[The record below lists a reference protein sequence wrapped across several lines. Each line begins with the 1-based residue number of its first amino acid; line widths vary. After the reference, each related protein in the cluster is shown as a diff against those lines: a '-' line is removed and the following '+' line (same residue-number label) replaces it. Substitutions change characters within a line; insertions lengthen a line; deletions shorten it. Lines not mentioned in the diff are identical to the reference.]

1 MKIHHLIVLDESGS
15 MSCVR
20 KETIDGCNET
30 LAGIRKMQADDPE
43 SEQLVSIYA
52 FDTTNSRYIAEDRPI
67 GQMSDITDRDYSPC
81 GCTPLFDA
89 LGYTLTR
96 LKATLEGEQAMAYV
110 TVITDGEENASRTYT
125 LQEVSLLI
133 KELKKKEV
141 IFSFIGANIDAKEYA
156 MQLNITNVI
165 QFSQDSKGTQEMWR
179 RERESKQRSHNRRR
193 FWEKFG
199 VKDRREI
206 AVLENAGSYY
216 DEMRDH
222 GRFTPERITHL
233 GANEVFVFGSNI
245 HGDHNGGAAEYAL
258 RHFGAVMGQ
267 AEGRQGQSYA
277 IPTVGVSMHD
287 VYEAVLRFVNYAR
300 LHQELTFLVTAIGC
314 GNAGLPVHEVAM
326 MFYDARN
333 LPNVKLPREFWEK
346 V

>member
-1 MKIHHLIVLDESGS
+1 
-15 MSCVR
+15 
-20 KETIDGCNET
+20 
-30 LAGIRKMQADDPE
+30 
-43 SEQLVSIYA
+43 
-52 FDTTNSRYIAEDRPI
+52 
-67 GQMSDITDRDYSPC
+67 MSDITDRDYSPC
-81 GCTPLFDA
+81 GCTPLYDA
-89 LGYTLTR
+89 VGMTLTR
-96 LKATLEGEQAMAYV
+96 LNDVLDREKSMAYV
-110 TVITDGEENASRTYT
+110 TIITDGYENASTDYT
-125 LQEVSLLI
+125 LKQVVQLI
-133 KELKKKEV
+133 EQLKHRDV
-141 IFSFIGANIDAKEYA
+141 IFSFIGANIDAHDYGVK
-156 MQLNITNVI
+156 LHITNVM
-165 QFSQDSKGTQEMWR
+165 QFTQDNAGTQEMWR

-199 VKDRREI
+199 VKGRREI
-206 AVLENAGSYY
+206 TERENSGSYY

-233 GANEVFVFGSNI
+233 CANEVFVFGSNI

-267 AEGRQGQSYA
+267 AEGHQGQSYA

-333 LPNVKLPREFWEK
+333 LPNVKLPREFWES